1 MLQST
6 QKDCSWNAHTLVYS
20 SLILLQPVSREQ
32 CQIVFLT
39 MDMDNSGTLDK
50 EEFEQVMMIL
60 FGNVLFR
67 IVIQYSLTLIIVP
80 LFAQMILDV
89 LYQLSHKTCTW
100 YEIISKYYMSIVET
114 MANSSSRTIGG
125 SIDGEDGDEKIMLLF
140 VSGTYPMLKFVAW
153 MVGQIGMIAYKIY
166 LSVVPYF
173 IQVIIDFMFRTINS
187 IPTRVWNT
195 LDITFLST
203 VLGILVVPY
212 CLTKIDNLL
221 QRLSP
226 SPPTQNASNRHRRR
240 MPSLSNK
247 KGGRSRGSTTSEL
260 SINSDTN
267 STSGFR
273 HGHKKKV
280 WQNTLRF

>member
-1 MLQST
+1 
-6 QKDCSWNAHTLVYS
+6 
-20 SLILLQPVSREQ
+20 
-32 CQIVFLT
+32 
-39 MDMDNSGTLDK
+39 MDNSGTLDK

-153 MVGQIGMIAYKIY
+153 VVGQIGMIAYKIY

-273 HGHKKKV
+273 NGNKKRV
-280 WQNTLRF
+280 WQKTLRF